1 MPGKTIDQQ
10 IVDKGKSGGGEEM
23 CVHNEGKGST
33 DEGSTSEGKGSTDE
47 GKGSTGQRK
56 GVN

>member
-1 MPGKTIDQQ
+1 MPGKTVDQQ
-10 IVDKGKSGGGEEM
+10 IVDNGKSGGGEEM

-47 GKGSTGQRK
+47 GKGLTISHF
-56 GVN
+56 